1 MRQADYRHLW
11 QRLAYWWQLP
21 YLCFK
26 TSFDR
31 THVYVSPSPFA
42 GTSTTFLIMLLFSCS
57 VVSDS
62 LWPHGLQH
70 TRLPCLPLSPS
81 VCSNSCPLSRWCYPT
96 VRFFVLPFPSC
107 LQSFSASGSFPMS
120 RLFASG
126 GQSIAASASAS
137 VFPMNIQRWFPL
149 WLTSFISRSKGL
161 LRIFLSTTIQKH
173 QFFGPQPSLWSHS
186 HIRTWLLE
194 KP

>member
-62 LWPHGLQH
+62 WWPHGLQH

-137 VFPMNIQRWFPL
+137 VFPMNIQGWFPL
-149 WLTSFISRSKGL
+149 A
-161 LRIFLSTTIQKH
+161 
-173 QFFGPQPSLWSHS
+173 
-186 HIRTWLLE
+186 
-194 KP
+194 